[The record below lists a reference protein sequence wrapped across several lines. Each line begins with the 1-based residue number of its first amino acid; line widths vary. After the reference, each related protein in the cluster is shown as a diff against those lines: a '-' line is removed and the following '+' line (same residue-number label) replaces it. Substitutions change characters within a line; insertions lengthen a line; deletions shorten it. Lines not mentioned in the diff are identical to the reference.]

1 MKERFTRLLAPIA
14 DPRVATVFE
23 AVALPVLMMTFGAWI
38 SPEDPLF
45 VHSGFPWAWLAPL
58 LLALRYGPIAGLG
71 AAGVLL
77 AGWFVLVGLHG
88 SQVLPKL
95 YFLGGLMMTMLA
107 GEFASVWRARLG
119 RAEATQDYLDRR
131 LDSLTRTHYLL
142 RLSHESLE
150 QDLLSRPVSMRDAL
164 VGLRELVA
172 GLEDTHQGTLPAA
185 DKLLKLTVQF
195 CQVEHAAVVP
205 VSDGGL
211 QPEAASFLG
220 TAFMLDAAD
229 PLIRHAL
236 EHGELSHVA
245 SQTAEHREDSRYLV
259 VAPVTDAAHGLRA
272 LLVIEAL
279 PFLSLQEDNLQVLN
293 LMLGYYAD
301 SIAMSALVAPLQ
313 AAWPACPAPFALEL
327 QRLHRLR
334 RDSGVPSALVAM
346 VFPARG
352 LPEDLPMWMLRQQR
366 SLDVTWMISNAAGE
380 PRCLLAILP
389 LAPDAAVEGYLA
401 RIERWLAGNYDS
413 DLAGLGIHSRVWHL
427 GQEAPPDLLARILE
441 TCDVAAEARL
451 PRTPV

>member
-1 MKERFTRLLAPIA
+1 MKERFARLLAPIEDA
-14 DPRVATVFE
+14 RVATVVE
-23 AVALPVLMMTFGAWI
+23 AIAVPMLMMTFGAWI

-45 VHSGFPWAWLAPL
+45 VRAGFPWAWLAPL
-58 LLALRYGPIAGLG
+58 LLALRYGPMAGLG

-88 SQVLPKL
+88 GQVLPKL
-95 YFLGGLMMTMLA
+95 YFLGGLITTMLA
-107 GEFASVWRARLG
+107 GEFASLWRARLN
-119 RAEATQDYLDRR
+119 RAVATQEYLDRR

-172 GLEDTHQGTLPAA
+172 GLDERADTTLPAA

-195 CQVEHAAVVP
+195 CQVEHAALVP
-205 VSDGGL
+205 VADGHL
-211 QPEAASFLG
+211 QVQGASFLG
-220 TAFMLDAAD
+220 SAFALDEND
-229 PLIRHAL
+229 PLLRHAL
-236 EHGELSHVA
+236 GTGELSHVA
-245 SQTAEHREDSRYLV
+245 SEAAEHREDSHYLV
-259 VAPVTDAAHGLRA
+259 AAPVLDAAHRLRA
-272 LLVIEAL
+272 VLVIETL
-279 PFLSLQEDNLQVLN
+279 PFLSLHEDNLQILN

-313 AAWPACPAPFALEL
+313 TAWPACPAPFALEL

-334 RDSGVPSALVAM
+334 CESGVPSALVAM
-346 VFPARG
+346 IFPQSG

-366 SLDVTWMISNAAGE
+366 SLDVTWMLSNAAGE

-401 RIERWLAGNYDS
+401 RIERWLESHYGS
-413 DLAGLGIHSRVWHL
+413 DLATLGIHSRAWHL
-427 GQEAPPDLLARILE
+427 GSEAPPELLARILE

-451 PRTPV
+451 PRAAV